1 MDIDGFSESIL
12 IHPSFF
18 LHFFRHES
26 YIGKRNETSQ
36 TRHDTNLAGEEG
48 NVSVKSCVEKD
59 TVARPASS
67 GLEKIKRNLSYQ
79 FEEIIQNHV
88 ENL

>member
-26 YIGKRNETSQ
+26 YIGKRNETTQ
-36 TRHDTNLAGEEG
+36 IRHDTNLAGEEG
-48 NVSVKSCVEKD
+48 NISLKNCVEKD

-88 ENL
+88 ESL

>member
-1 MDIDGFSESIL
+1 MDSAI
-12 IHPSFF
+12 SFF

-36 TRHDTNLAGEEG
+36 TRHDTNSAGEEG
-48 NVSVKSCVEKD
+48 NVSVKNCVEKD
-59 TVARPASS
+59 NVARPANS